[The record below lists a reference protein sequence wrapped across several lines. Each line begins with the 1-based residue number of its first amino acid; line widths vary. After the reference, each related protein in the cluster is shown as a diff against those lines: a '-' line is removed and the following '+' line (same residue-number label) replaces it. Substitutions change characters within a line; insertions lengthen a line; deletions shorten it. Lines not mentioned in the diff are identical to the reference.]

1 MPDASLLLH
10 GVDQLASKLIASDSQ
25 LSFRMAMLRNTLRLD
40 YTPVVEAVAEYAKA
54 VQAEAEL
61 MSISGGDDP
70 KKKPK
75 LNALRTACHFWMTS
89 GGCTNGRGSA
99 SA

>member
-1 MPDASLLLH
+1 M
-10 GVDQLASKLIASDSQ
+10 
-25 LSFRMAMLRNTLRLD
+25 RLD

-70 KKKPK
+70 KKRPRVA
-75 LNALRTACHFWMTS
+75 ALSRPPVQLLDDPSRLC
-89 GGCTNGRGSA
+89 
-99 SA
+99 